1 MNLAVNEYLLEM
13 ANSEQ
18 NLHLTHVDEDI
29 FERGD
34 AGAMAAIQSCR
45 NVLNGVG
52 TGETALTIKWDGAP
66 AIFAGIDPSDNKFF
80 VSTKSAFNKTPLL
93 YKGPADASKFKTGKK
108 LAIAHK
114 EFQNIGIPK
123 GVVLQGDLM
132 FSKGDQKY
140 ETIDGKRY
148 ITAHPNT
155 IVYAWD
161 AESEVGKQIRN
172 ANIGVVWHTTY
183 SGKDLQSMKARFGVN
198 VKKLKASRSVWMD
211 DAYFKGANVAFSEA
225 EKSNVEKLLSS
236 AESKVGKFNKLRD
249 IMSLIP
255 QAAIGAGIKTF
266 INSNIRKGQL
276 PTARKNPVKDYIEYV
291 DKYYE
296 DKVIS
301 KLKTDKAI
309 DSKRAAKKQL
319 RSELGKNAAILKSAF
334 EYVDLITQAKV
345 QIIKKL
351 VSLDKQKQ
359 FVKTSKGFKV
369 TNPEGFVA
377 INSKKGEAVKFVD
390 RLEFSFN
397 NFSDSVIKGWQK

>member
-1 MNLAVNEYLLEM
+1 
-13 ANSEQ
+13 
-18 NLHLTHVDEDI
+18 
-29 FERGD
+29 
-34 AGAMAAIQSCR
+34 
-45 NVLNGVG
+45 
-52 TGETALTIKWDGAP
+52 
-66 AIFAGIDPSDNKFF
+66 
-80 VSTKSAFNKTPLL
+80 
-93 YKGPADASKFKTGKK
+93 
-108 LAIAHK
+108 
-114 EFQNIGIPK
+114 
-123 GVVLQGDLM
+123 
-132 FSKGDQKY
+132 
-140 ETIDGKRY
+140 
-148 ITAHPNT
+148 
-155 IVYAWD
+155 
-161 AESEVGKQIRN
+161 
-172 ANIGVVWHTTY
+172 
-183 SGKDLQSMKARFGVN
+183 
-198 VKKLKASRSVWMD
+198 
-211 DAYFKGANVAFSEA
+211 
-225 EKSNVEKLLSS
+225 
-236 AESKVGKFNKLRD
+236 
-249 IMSLIP
+249 MSLIP

-319 RSELGKNAAILKSAF
+319 RSELGKNAAILKAAF

-369 TNPEGFVA
+369 TNPEGYVA

-390 RLEFSFN
+390 RLEFSYN

>member
-1 MNLAVNEYLLEM
+1 
-13 ANSEQ
+13 
-18 NLHLTHVDEDI
+18 
-29 FERGD
+29 
-34 AGAMAAIQSCR
+34 
-45 NVLNGVG
+45 
-52 TGETALTIKWDGAP
+52 
-66 AIFAGIDPSDNKFF
+66 
-80 VSTKSAFNKTPLL
+80 
-93 YKGPADASKFKTGKK
+93 
-108 LAIAHK
+108 
-114 EFQNIGIPK
+114 
-123 GVVLQGDLM
+123 M

>member
-1 MNLAVNEYLLEM
+1 MNLASFL
-13 ANSEQ
+13 SEAADSSQ
-18 NLHLTHVDEDI
+18 NLHLTHVDEDL

-34 AGAMAAIQSCR
+34 EGAKASIESCR
-45 NVLNGVG
+45 NVLDGIG

-66 AIFAGIDPSDNKFF
+66 AIFAGVDPADGKFF
-80 VSTKSAFNKTPLL
+80 VSTKSAFNKTPIL
-93 YKGPADASKFKTGKK
+93 YKSASDKKKFKTGDK

-114 EFQNIGIPK
+114 EFQKIGIPS

-132 FSKGDQKY
+132 FTKGDQKY
-140 ETIDGKRY
+140 ETIDDKRY

-161 AESEVGKQIRN
+161 AESDVGKQIRN

-198 VKKLKASRSVWMD
+198 VNKLKSSRSVWMD
-211 DAYFKGANVAFSEA
+211 DAYFKGANVAFTDA
-225 EKSNVEKLLSS
+225 EKIKVEKILSS
-236 AESKVGKFNKLRD
+236 AESKIGKFDKLKE
-249 IMSLIP
+249 IMAMIP
-255 QAAIGAGIKTF
+255 SAAVGAGIKTF

-291 DKYYE
+291 DTYYE
-296 DKVIS
+296 DKIIS

-309 DSKRAAKKQL
+309 DSKRAAKRQL
-319 RSELGKNAAILKSAF
+319 RSDLGKNAAILKAAF

-359 FVKTSKGFKV
+359 FVKTSSGFKV
-369 TNPEGFVA
+369 TNPEGYVA

-390 RLEFSFN
+390 RLEFSYN